1 MMLRLEVLARR
12 TPGFT
17 PADIENLMNEAAI
30 LTARKREKKIHM
42 ETIEEAITKVIA
54 GVAKKSRVISEQD
67 RKLTAYHEAGHA
79 VCMTCTYQC
88 KSSSSSYNNSKRKS
102 WWIYYATSS

>member
-1 MMLRLEVLARR
+1 MNVNIEVLARR

-42 ETIEEAITKVIA
+42 ETIE
-54 GVAKKSRVISEQD
+54 R
-67 RKLTAYHEAGHA
+67 
-79 VCMTCTYQC
+79 
-88 KSSSSSYNNSKRKS
+88 SYNKS
-102 WWIYYATSS
+102 